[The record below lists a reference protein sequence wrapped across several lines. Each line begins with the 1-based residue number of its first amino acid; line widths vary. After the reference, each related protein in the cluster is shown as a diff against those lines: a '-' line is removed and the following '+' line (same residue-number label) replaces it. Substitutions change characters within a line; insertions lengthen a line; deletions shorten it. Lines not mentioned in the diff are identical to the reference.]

1 MDTLTVL
8 KAANIMAIYIG
19 VLSLVFG
26 FIWKFISFE
35 KTFDPGEYYPDEK
48 LFYRFYS
55 KYLKDLHCDFGVNP
69 NPKRRDIALI
79 RTSLPHNLTDTDL
92 LRLKRYIPQL
102 EECVFVQEPLERYTT
117 VAFQKSSDIY
127 WGDIRHKI
135 LWFFFCKLYKEY
147 SYEAKETP
155 PEFV

>member
-1 MDTLTVL
+1 MDILTIL

-19 VLSLVFG
+19 ILSLVFG
-26 FIWKFISFE
+26 FIYRFNGFKQ
-35 KTFDPGEYYPDEK
+35 TFDPGEYYPDER

-55 KYLKDLHCDFGVNP
+55 KHLKYLHCDFGVNP
-69 NPKRRDIALI
+69 RRSDIALI

-92 LRLKRYIPQL
+92 CRLKRYIPQL
-102 EECVFVQEPLERYTT
+102 DECVFVEEPLERYTT

-127 WGDIRHKI
+127 WGDIEHKI

-147 SYEAKETP
+147 CYELKE
-155 PEFV
+155 VKLQIVR